1 MSKSKFVDRRAGYLV
16 KRVQVALRSAMD
28 RALLSE
34 DLTTPQYAVLS
45 ALQKAPGLSNAE
57 LARRSFVTPQTMIRI
72 VASLEDKGLVTR
84 VAHPSHGRILEASLT
99 AAGEKTVNACHQ
111 RVKRVENRMEGDLS
125 ETERRTLADLLE
137 RCAVALGESDE

>member
-72 VASLEDKGLVTR
+72 VASLEDKGFVTR

-137 RCAVALGESDE
+137 RCAGALGESDE

>member
-1 MSKSKFVDRRAGYLV
+1 MPVWTFTVDNTMSKSRFVDRRAGYLV

-34 DLTTPQYAVLS
+34 DLTTPQYGVLS

-84 VAHPSHGRILEASLT
+84 GAPVARPHP
-99 AAGEKTVNACHQ
+99 
-111 RVKRVENRMEGDLS
+111 
-125 ETERRTLADLLE
+125 
-137 RCAVALGESDE
+137 